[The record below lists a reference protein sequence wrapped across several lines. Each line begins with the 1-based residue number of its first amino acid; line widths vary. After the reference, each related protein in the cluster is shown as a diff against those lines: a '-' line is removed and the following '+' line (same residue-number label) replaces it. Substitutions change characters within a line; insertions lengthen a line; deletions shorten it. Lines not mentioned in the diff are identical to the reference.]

1 MDAIPNQRHR
11 FAIPPDI
18 HYLNCAYMAPL
29 SDGVS
34 KAMVDGAMLKRSP
47 WAYRPQ
53 DFFTAS
59 EAFRD
64 KAGEHAGTRAD
75 HIAIVPSASYGLAV
89 AARNLPVNA
98 GQTIVTLS
106 DQFPSNVYTWRSLA
120 QERGARVVAVSRG
133 SEACWTE
140 AVLEAIDEDTAIAA
154 LPHCHWADGRIV
166 DLERVGQK
174 CRTVG
179 AALVLDLTQSL
190 GALPL
195 DFDAVKPDFAVAA
208 CYKWLMGP
216 YGIGMLYVDPRHH
229 QGEPLEQN
237 WINRGGSE
245 DFTRL
250 VDYRDDYQPGARR
263 FDFGERSNPPLLNGA
278 IAAFDFLLEFGIEAI
293 AQELGR
299 ATTRIAVEAEK
310 LGLTSAPIGVR
321 APHFLSLGFPEGVPE
336 GLTEKLA
343 ERKVFVSLR
352 GQSLRV
358 TPHLY
363 NTPEDTDALLET
375 LREML

>member
-29 SDGVS
+29 SDSVS

-64 KAGEHAGTRAD
+64 KAGELADTRPYN
-75 HIAIVPSASYGLAV
+75 IAIVPSASYGLAV
-89 AARNLPVNA
+89 AARNLPVEA

-106 DQFPSNVYTWRSLA
+106 DQFPSNVYIWRTLA
-120 QERGARVVAVSRG
+120 EELGARVVAVSRG

-174 CRTVG
+174 CRAVG

-195 DFDAVKPDFAVAA
+195 DFEAVKPDFAVAA

-229 QGEPLEQN
+229 EGEPLEQN

-278 IAAFDFLLEFGIEAI
+278 IAAFDFLLELGIEAI
-293 AQELGR
+293 AEELGR
-299 ATTRIAVEAEK
+299 ATLRIASEAEK

-321 APHFLSLGFPEGVPE
+321 APHFLSLGFPDGVPE

-363 NTPEDTDALLET
+363 NTPEDTEALLET